1 MSKKDLK
8 YSFYLGCV
16 IPNRYPFIEASIRNV
31 FKELN
36 IELIDMQGASC
47 CPAPGVFRGFDISMW
62 LAVGARNITIAEENG
77 ADIVL
82 GCNGC
87 YATLLEVNH
96 QLKHDKKKRDMVN
109 EHLAK
114 IGREYK
120 GSIEVKHLIE
130 VLYYDF
136 GIDNLKDYIKHKFN
150 NLRVGVH
157 YGCHILKD
165 SSTRPWGG
173 ESEEPR
179 FFDELVEITGAKSI
193 DYKDKLMCC
202 GAGGAV
208 RTASLE
214 VSLDF
219 TREKLENMR
228 NVNVDCSVNC
238 CPFCHLQMD
247 LGQNQVNDKFKD
259 IIGEPYKIPIIYY
272 TQLLGLAMGMNPGEL
287 GLVATHDLKGVPPFI
302 SIQPFMEKVKEQLL

>member
-1 MSKKDLK
+1 MPEKKLK

-16 IPNRYPFIEASIRNV
+16 IPNRYPFIEQSVRNV
-31 FKELN
+31 FKELG
-36 IELIDMQGASC
+36 IGLIDMQGASC
-47 CPAPGVFRGFDISMW
+47 CPAPGVFRGFSIPLW
-62 LAVGARNITIAEENG
+62 LVVGARNISIAEENG

-82 GCNGC
+82 MCNGC
-87 YATLLEVNH
+87 YATLLEVNVM
-96 QLKHDKKKRDMVN
+96 LKHDKKKRDMVN

-114 IGREYK
+114 IGREFK
-120 GSIEVKHLIE
+120 GTIEVKHIID

-136 GIDNLKDYIKHKFN
+136 GLDKLKDYTNIKFP

-165 SSTRPWGG
+165 STHRPWHG
-173 ESEEPR
+173 ESEDPR
-179 FFDELVEITGAKSI
+179 FFEELIEITGAKCI
-193 DYKDKLMCC
+193 DYKDRLMCC

-214 VSLDF
+214 VSLDY

-228 NVNVDCSVNC
+228 NVGVDCCMVC
-238 CPFCHLQMD
+238 CPFCHLQLD
-247 LGQNQVNDKFKD
+247 LGQVQVNETFKD

-272 TQLLGLAMGMNPGEL
+272 TQLLGLSMGMNPREL
-287 GLVATHDLKGVPPFI
+287 GLVATHKLAGVPPFI
-302 SIQPFMEKVKEQLL
+302 PIKSFMDKIKEHI